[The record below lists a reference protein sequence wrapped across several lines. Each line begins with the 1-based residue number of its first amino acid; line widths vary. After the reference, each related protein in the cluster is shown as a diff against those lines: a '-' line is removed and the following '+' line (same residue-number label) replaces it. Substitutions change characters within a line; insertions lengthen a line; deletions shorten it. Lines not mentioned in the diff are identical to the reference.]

1 MALDPCPPPSP
12 TWKEVG
18 IPEPSKDEQHPL
30 GVGRFA
36 PSGGGVLLTC
46 LPRVVPVPRPHPGRG
61 SQDAHPPALLR
72 SQWEL
77 GWASRRP
84 RGPLNNRA
92 NTGCGPGVF
101 PSRPALQLGCG
112 RHKAPLLLGR

>member
-46 LPRVVPVPRPHPGRG
+46 LPRVYPCPVPT
-61 SQDAHPPALLR
+61 PAEGLKT
-72 SQWEL
+72 
-77 GWASRRP
+77 P
-84 RGPLNNRA
+84 TPLP
-92 NTGCGPGVF
+92 C
-101 PSRPALQLGCG
+101 
-112 RHKAPLLLGR
+112 